1 MPDHTAFAD
10 FICRIRAGDAQA
22 ATELVQQYEPV
33 IRLEVKLR
41 LSDPRLRRL
50 FDSMDICQSVL
61 ASFFARAAL
70 GHYDLE
76 EPGQLVKLLV
86 GMARNKL
93 AFQARHQRRLRRDH
107 RRLEA
112 VGQEQL
118 EAAAATCP
126 SPSQQIAAREL
137 LQAFRERLSAEER
150 ALADLRAQGHAWA
163 DIAAELGGTPQAR
176 RKQLARAVE
185 RAAQQLGLDEGSD
198 E

>member
-1 MPDHTAFAD
+1 MPDQTAFAD
-10 FICRIRAGDAQA
+10 FIRRIRAGDAQA
-22 ATELVQQYEPV
+22 AAELVQQYESV

-61 ASFFARAAL
+61 ASFFVRAAL

-86 GMARNKL
+86 GLARNKF
-93 AFQARHQRRLRRDH
+93 AFHVRHERRQRRDH

-118 EAAAATCP
+118 EAAAAP

-150 ALADLRAQGHAWA
+150 VLADRRAQGHAWA
-163 DIAAELGGTPQAR
+163 EIAAEMGGTPQAR

-185 RAAQQLGLDEGSD
+185 RAAQQLGLDEVGD

>member
-10 FICRIRAGDAQA
+10 FIRRIRAGDAQA

-61 ASFFARAAL
+61 ASFFVRAAL

-86 GMARNKL
+86 GLARNKL
-93 AFQARHQRRLRRDH
+93 AFHVRHERRQRRDH

-112 VGQEQL
+112 VGEKQL
-118 EAAAATCP
+118 EAAGACP

-137 LQAFRERLSAEER
+137 LQAFRGRLSAEER
-150 ALADLRAQGHAWA
+150 VLADRRAQGHAWA
-163 DIAAELGGTPQAR
+163 EIAAEMGGTPQAR

-185 RAAQQLGLDEGSD
+185 RAAQQLGLDEVSD

>member
-10 FICRIRAGDAQA
+10 FIRRIRAGDAQA
-22 ATELVQQYEPV
+22 ATELVQQCEPV

-61 ASFFARAAL
+61 ASFFVRAAL

-86 GMARNKL
+86 GLARNKL
-93 AFQARHQRRLRRDH
+93 AFHVRHERRQRRDH

-118 EAAAATCP
+118 EAAAAP

-150 ALADLRAQGHAWA
+150 VLADRRAQGHAWA
-163 DIAAELGGTPQAR
+163 EIAAEMGGTPQAR

-185 RAAQQLGLDEGSD
+185 RAAQQLGLDEVSD

>member
-1 MPDHTAFAD
+1 MPDQTAFAD
-10 FICRIRAGDAQA
+10 FIRRIRAGDAQA
-22 ATELVQQYEPV
+22 AAELVQQYESV

-61 ASFFARAAL
+61 ASFFVRAAL

-86 GMARNKL
+86 GLARNKL
-93 AFQARHQRRLRRDH
+93 AFHVRHERRQRRDH

-118 EAAAATCP
+118 EAAAAP

-150 ALADLRAQGHAWA
+150 VLADRRAQGHAWA
-163 DIAAELGGTPQAR
+163 EIAAEMGGTPQAR

-185 RAAQQLGLDEGSD
+185 RAAQQLGLDEVSD

>member
-1 MPDHTAFAD
+1 MLDQTAFAD
-10 FICRIRAGDAQA
+10 FIRRIRAGDAQA
-22 ATELVQQYEPV
+22 AAELVQQYEPV

-61 ASFFARAAL
+61 ASFFVRSAL

-76 EPGQLVKLLV
+76 ELGQLVKLLA
-86 GMARNKL
+86 GMARNKV

-112 VGQEQL
+112 VEHEQL
-118 EAAAATCP
+118 EAAAVCP
-126 SPSQQIAAREL
+126 SPSRHVAAREL
-137 LQAFRERLSAEER
+137 LEAFRERLSTEER
-150 ALADLRAQGHAWA
+150 ALADLRGQGHTWA
-163 DIAAELGGTPQAR
+163 EIAAELGGTPQAR

-185 RAAQQLGLDEGSD
+185 RAAQ
-198 E
+198 

>member
-10 FICRIRAGDAQA
+10 FIRRIRAGDAQA

-61 ASFFARAAL
+61 ASFFVRAAL

-93 AFQARHQRRLRRDH
+93 AFHARHERRQRRDH

-112 VGQEQL
+112 VGEKQL
-118 EAAAATCP
+118 EAAGACP

-137 LQAFRERLSAEER
+137 LQAFRGRLSAEER
-150 ALADLRAQGHAWA
+150 ALADRRAQGNTWA

-185 RAAQQLGLDEGSD
+185 RAAQQLGLDEVSD

>member
-10 FICRIRAGDAQA
+10 FIRRIRAGDAQA

-61 ASFFARAAL
+61 ASFFVRAAL

-86 GMARNKL
+86 GLARNKL
-93 AFQARHQRRLRRDH
+93 AFHVRHERRQRRDH

-118 EAAAATCP
+118 EAAAAP

-150 ALADLRAQGHAWA
+150 VLADRRAQGHAWA
-163 DIAAELGGTPQAR
+163 EIAAEMGGTPQAR

-185 RAAQQLGLDEGSD
+185 RAAQQLGLDEVSD

>member
-1 MPDHTAFAD
+1 MPDQTAFAD
-10 FICRIRAGDAQA
+10 FIRRIRAGDAQA
-22 ATELVQQYEPV
+22 AAELVQQYEPV

-61 ASFFARAAL
+61 ASFFVRAAL

-86 GMARNKL
+86 GLARNKL
-93 AFQARHQRRLRRDH
+93 AFHVRHERRQRRDH

-118 EAAAATCP
+118 EAAAAP

-150 ALADLRAQGHAWA
+150 VLADRRAQGHAWA
-163 DIAAELGGTPQAR
+163 EIAAEMGGTPQAR

-185 RAAQQLGLDEGSD
+185 RAAQQLGLDEVSD

>member
-1 MPDHTAFAD
+1 M
-10 FICRIRAGDAQA
+10 
-22 ATELVQQYEPV
+22 
-33 IRLEVKLR
+33 
-41 LSDPRLRRL
+41 
-50 FDSMDICQSVL
+50 L
-61 ASFFARAAL
+61 ASFFVRAGL

-86 GMARNKL
+86 GLARNKL
-93 AFQARHQRRLRRDH
+93 AFHVRHERRQRRDH

-118 EAAAATCP
+118 EAAAAP

-150 ALADLRAQGHAWA
+150 VLADRRAQGHAWA
-163 DIAAELGGTPQAR
+163 EIAAEMGGTPQAR

-185 RAAQQLGLDEGSD
+185 RAAQQLGLDEVSD